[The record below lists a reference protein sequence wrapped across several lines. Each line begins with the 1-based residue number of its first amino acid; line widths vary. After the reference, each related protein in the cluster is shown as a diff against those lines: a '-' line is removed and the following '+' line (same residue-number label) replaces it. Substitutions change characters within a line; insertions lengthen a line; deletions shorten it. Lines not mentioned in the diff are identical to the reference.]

1 MYLYQLLLLIKQ
13 LLLLVAERDGESGPE
28 LCAASLFFKD
38 CHTLYGRY
46 WGCYQDFDFLHFEA
60 CYYQAID
67 FAISHKLGC
76 VEAGAQGF
84 HKVQR
89 GYLPITT
96 YSAHWIPHD
105 GFRAAIARFLRAEA
119 DGVID
124 EQNQI
129 ALASPFKKKD
139 SEALC

>member
-1 MYLYQLLLLIKQ
+1 MAVYNGTLIGGA
-13 LLLLVAERDGESGPE
+13 LNFIGTD
-28 LCAASLFFKD
+28 
-38 CHTLYGRY
+38 TLYGRN
-46 WGCYQDFDFLHFEA
+46 WGATTHIQNLHFEA

-67 FAISHKLGC
+67 FAIQHKLRC

-89 GYLPITT
+89 GYLPVTT

-105 GFRAAIARFLRAEA
+105 GFRQAVAQFLRTESE
-119 DGVID
+119 GVAD

-129 ALASPFKKKD
+129 ALASPFKKTGR
-139 SEALC
+139 